1 MNSYSQNGEDLIAY
15 KYFGD
20 IEGNILSLGENN
32 GKTLSNSLGL
42 IERGWNAVL
51 VEPCEKSFKELR
63 ELHKEQD
70 FVFCYQYAIAD
81 KEGDFDF
88 YESDTHLN
96 NGDYSLL
103 SSLSPEEIIKW
114 KPTTKFIKTKVK
126 AITFNQLLDRSP
138 LKTFDLISID
148 CEGFDWAIL
157 IQMNLTELG
166 CKMLIIESNSIDDN
180 KYIEYCGI
188 FGMKLYHKNHENLIF
203 VK

>member
-1 MNSYSQNGEDLIAY
+1 MNSYSQNQEDLIAY

-20 IEGNILSLGENN
+20 NNGTLLELGANN
-32 GKTLSNSLGL
+32 GKTLSNSLYF

-51 VEPCEKSFKELR
+51 VEPCEKSFKELK

-70 FVFCYQYAIAD
+70 YVFCYQYAISD
-81 KEGDFDF
+81 KEGEFDF

-103 SSLSPEEIIKW
+103 SSLSCDEIVKW
-114 KPTTKFIKTKVK
+114 KPTTKFITTTVK
-126 AITFNQLLDRSP
+126 AITFNQLLELSP
-138 LKTFDLISID
+138 YKTFDLISVD
-148 CEGFDWAIL
+148 CEGFDWMIL

-166 CKMLIIESNSIDDN
+166 CKMLIVESNSIDDN
-180 KYIEYCGI
+180 KYIEYCGV
-188 FGMKLYHKNHENLIF
+188 FGMKLHHKNHENLIF